1 MAMKSL
7 EYGCPDHALPMPK
20 IALLSVDH
28 WMEIATSSTLQ
39 FWLEYIASN
48 AMASQ

>member
-1 MAMKSL
+1 MRCL
-7 EYGCPDHALPMPK
+7 TPK

-28 WMEIATSSTLQ
+28 WMEIATSSTFQ
-39 FWLEYIASN
+39 FWLEYVESN